1 MANVIK
7 HRGIVENINGSH
19 IKVRIMQTSACS
31 ACSVKGYCGSADS
44 KEKIIDIYDI
54 YNLYES
60 GEEVT
65 IYGTTSMGLQAVLI
79 AFVFPF
85 FLLLIAL
92 FAVMELSGNDEL
104 LSASIS
110 LLSLI
115 PYYIILYFLRNKIK
129 KNFSFTIKSNK

>member
-1 MANVIK
+1 MANIIK
-7 HRGIVENINGSH
+7 HRGIVENIDGSH
-19 IKVRIMQTSACS
+19 IKVRIIQTSACS

-44 KEKIIDIYDI
+44 KEKIIDIYDT
-54 YNLYES
+54 YNSYTL

-79 AFVFPF
+79 AFVLPF
-85 FLLLIAL
+85 IILLAAL
-92 FAVMELSGNDEL
+92 FVAMELSGNDEL
-104 LSASIS
+104 LSAAIS

-115 PYYIILYFLRNKIK
+115 PYYVILYFLRNKIK